1 MNNAETDKTDLNKLV
16 PRGGERPLENIE
28 PLDPRQTQCITNGYP
43 LVKQLILQLLQ
54 ELSRFV

>member
-28 PLDPRQTQCITNGYP
+28 PLDPRQTLTNTNET
-43 LVKQLILQLLQ
+43 LFWQ
-54 ELSRFV
+54 